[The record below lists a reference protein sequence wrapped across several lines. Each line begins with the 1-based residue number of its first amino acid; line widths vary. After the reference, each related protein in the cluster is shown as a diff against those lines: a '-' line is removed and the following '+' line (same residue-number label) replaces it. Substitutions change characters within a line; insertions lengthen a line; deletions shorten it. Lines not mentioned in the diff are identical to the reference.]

1 MASKLSLYEVAS
13 LFRMSVSELA
23 DFIGYTRQALYLLHN
38 GSKSI
43 CTGRYYASLKLL
55 KFQSDKMY
63 AGDLQKAEAERQER
77 ESYIRQMCENVGV
90 LDITGKEE
98 TNV

>member
-63 AGDLQKAEAERQER
+63 EDDLRKAEAERQER
-77 ESYIRQMCENVGV
+77 ESYIRQMCDNVGAIGV
-90 LDITGKEE
+90 IERVE
-98 TNV
+98 

>member
-1 MASKLSLYEVAS
+1 MASKLSLSEVAS

-63 AGDLQKAEAERQER
+63 EDDLRKAEAERQER
-77 ESYIRQMCENVGV
+77 ESYIRQMCDNVGAIGV
-90 LDITGKEE
+90 IERVE
-98 TNV
+98 